1 MWIPHPDDDDVNLI
15 CSSSS
20 SSNTTTHIQVGSGPA
35 AQGCAIS
42 SSRRGKKVAV
52 IDKPGMLGGVCVNT
66 GTIPSKTF
74 REAVLHLTGY
84 RHQGFYGKSYAPSD
98 RISMEGILHR
108 VATVVKGEK
117 DVMRNRFRQ
126 HGITHIYG
134 TARFTGEEGAVQ
146 VFSAALE
153 EEDQKRARIVK
164 TGPCFEVEPYSKP
177 FTAEK
182 FLVAVGTTPARRPDF
197 DFDGTHIIDSD
208 DLLSG
213 SLQRV
218 PRELIVVGAGVIG
231 MEYASMFNVI
241 PGSRVTVIDGRPD
254 MLTFADKEIIQ
265 SLEYEMRQKGAR
277 FLLGEEV
284 LSARRDGDHVIAHMA
299 SGKVLRGD
307 CLLYTVGRQGN
318 TGGLALDKTGLEIN
332 KRGLLT
338 VNDHFQT
345 SVPWIYA
352 AGDCIGFP
360 ALASTSAQQGRMAAH
375 HMWDETGE
383 MKDVFSGFPYGIY
396 TIPEMS
402 MVGYTE
408 AQLTEQKVPYEMG
421 VARYDEL
428 AKGQM
433 MGGSNGILKI
443 LFHAE
448 SLKILGVHCM
458 GESAT
463 EIVHVGQVAMDMGLD
478 MHFLTEN
485 VFNYPT
491 FAESYRVAAFNGLK
505 RLALA
510 GYNTVGEHH
519 HQHGSKDDPPAA
531 AAAAKAAAPEEPP
544 AAAAAS

>member
-1 MWIPHPDDDDVNLI
+1 VA
-15 CSSSS
+15 
-20 SSNTTTHIQVGSGPA
+20 A
-35 AQGCAIS
+35 AQACAIS

-84 RHQGFYGKSYAPSD
+84 RHQGFYGKSYAPAG

-108 VATVVKGEK
+108 VSMVVKGEK

-126 HGITHIYG
+126 YGISHIYG
-134 TARFTGEEGAVQ
+134 TAHFTGEEKTVQ
-146 VFSAALE
+146 VTSVAVE
-153 EEDQKRARIVK
+153 EEERKRKRAVG
-164 TGPCFEVEPYSKP
+164 TAGAGLEVEPFSKP
-177 FTAEK
+177 FTTEK
-182 FLVAVGTTPARRPDF
+182 ALVAVGTTPARRADF
-197 DFDGTHIIDSD
+197 DFDGVHIIDSD

-241 PGSRVTVIDGRPD
+241 PGTRVTVIDGRPD
-254 MLTFADKEIIQ
+254 VLTFADKEIIQ

-284 LSARRDGDHVIAHMA
+284 LNARVEGDHVVANMA

-318 TGGLALDKTGLEIN
+318 TAGLGLDKAGVEVS
-332 KRGLLT
+332 KRGLMT
-338 VNDHFQT
+338 VNDNYQT
-345 SVPWIYA
+345 SVPWLYA

-360 ALASTSAQQGRMAAH
+360 ALASTSSQQGRMAAH
-375 HMWDETGE
+375 HMWGGDEGDAL
-383 MKDVFSGFPYGIY
+383 KAFGGFPYGIY
-396 TIPEMS
+396 TIPEIS

-408 AQLTEQKVPYEMG
+408 QQLTQQKIPYEMG

-433 MGGSNGILKI
+433 MGGSSGMLKV

-448 SLKILGVHCM
+448 TLKILGVHCM

-463 EIVHVGQVAMDMGLD
+463 EIVHVGQVAMDMGMD

-510 GYNTVGEHH
+510 GYTDVSQ
-519 HQHGSKDDPPAA
+519 HQHEG
-531 AAAAKAAAPEEPP
+531 
-544 AAAAAS
+544 AASP